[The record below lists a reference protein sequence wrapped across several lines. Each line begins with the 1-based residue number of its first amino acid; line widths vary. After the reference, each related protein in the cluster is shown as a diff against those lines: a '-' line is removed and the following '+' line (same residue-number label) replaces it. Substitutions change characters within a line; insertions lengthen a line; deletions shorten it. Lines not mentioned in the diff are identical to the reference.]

1 MTVVTNGN
9 SNTLNLLFEVNSL
22 DFFDLHCDTPTECY
36 NKNKAFI
43 HNDLA
48 VSNEKGSVFDNWH
61 QCFAI
66 WIDDKLYNPYVYYK
80 NVLNDF
86 KIKLKGAKNN
96 LTPLFMVEGGSL
108 IENEAERVIKLK
120 KDGIKALTLTWDG
133 ENQIAS
139 GSRAS
144 GGLKPFGRRVIE
156 LLNEC
161 KIATDLSHL
170 NRKSFFDVIEI
181 SNCPIATH
189 SCCDG
194 VYSHRR
200 NLTDEQIK
208 LIVERNG
215 IIGLCLC
222 PLFLG
227 KGDVFMKI
235 YKHLYHLL
243 DKGYE
248 NHIAIGSDFD
258 GAEMNEHLTDISKI
272 PLLYDKLIDFGIE
285 ESVLQKIFFKNAYN
299 FFLKL

>member
-1 MTVVTNGN
+1 M
-9 SNTLNLLFEVNSL
+9 

-36 NKNKAFI
+36 NKNQAFI
-43 HNDLA
+43 SNDLA
-48 VSNEKGSVFDNWH
+48 VSDEKGSVFDNWY

-66 WIDDKLYNPYVYYK
+66 WIDDKLYNPYLYYK

-86 KIKLKGAKNN
+86 KTKLKGAKNS

-108 IENEAERVIKLK
+108 IENEAERVFELK

-133 ENQIAS
+133 ENRIAS
-139 GSRAS
+139 GTRAS

-170 NRKSFFDVIEI
+170 NREGFFDVIEL
-181 SNCPIATH
+181 SGYPIATH

-194 VYSHRR
+194 VNSHRR

-208 LIVERNG
+208 LIVDRNG

-227 KGDVFMKI
+227 KGDIFMEF

-258 GAEMNEHLTDISKI
+258 GAEMNEHLSDISKI
-272 PLLYDKLIDFGIE
+272 PFLYDKLLGFGIDD
-285 ESVLQKIFFKNAYN
+285 SILQKIFFKNAYN
-299 FFLKL
+299 FFFKL